1 MHLSGDRVQVM
12 QQHLLAGRHDLR
24 ATVQRWAIARDEP
37 GGVLRNA
44 ASGKS
49 TLTQIQLVLRN
60 TRMT

>member
-1 MHLSGDRVQVM
+1 M
-12 QQHLLAGRHDLR
+12 QRHLLAGRHDLR

-44 ASGKS
+44 ASGES